1 MSYIIRILQAI
12 VSEYAVTGNDA
23 GRGTLIAA
31 LAEAVFLIGL
41 ERNSDVVEMASC
53 APLFVNGNDQRW
65 NPDAI
70 VFNSWQH
77 YGCPNY
83 WMQVVNFGS
92 KAISLNISVTGLET
106 DIQTF
111 GSINTVLTS
120 GWLRDENSFQ
130 QPDKVVPTASP
141 ITNVGKQMSV
151 ILNSYS
157 LTSFDLLLDSDQ
169 TMPSVSGSS
178 LHPSVWIVVHE
189 IQQMVSTTVV
199 K

>member
-1 MSYIIRILQAI
+1 MFSKSRMFDHTARTGPKAI

-31 LAEAVFLIGL
+31 LAEAAFLIGL

-83 WMQVVNFGS
+83 WMRVFFKDSSGATLHPSTIQLPNYDQLVTSAITWNNPHDGNTYMKIKDVNFGS
-92 KAISLNISVTGLET
+92 KVVSLNISVTRLET

-111 GSINTVLTS
+111 GSIKTVLTS

-130 QPDKVVPTASP
+130 QPDKVVPAA
-141 ITNVGKQMSV
+141 VQ
-151 ILNSYS
+151 
-157 LTSFDLLLDSDQ
+157 
-169 TMPSVSGSS
+169 
-178 LHPSVWIVVHE
+178 
-189 IQQMVSTTVV
+189 
-199 K
+199 